1 MDFSLK
7 LKQETKLVLTQ
18 EMKISMNILQMSS
31 SQLREY
37 LEKEAT
43 INPAI
48 EISYSTFSTKGV
60 SEEEYS
66 PLDFV
71 TKEETL
77 IDYLEEQIGYLQ
89 LSKKIKKI
97 CIFIVNNLDSRG
109 YLAISKVEL
118 KKLLKINMQE
128 LNEAFEII
136 YTLDPIGIGAEN
148 LKDCLKIQLRNKGI
162 YDEKLF
168 TLIEYYL
175 EEVANQN
182 YSIIAQ
188 ELKID
193 ENKILDYIKL
203 IKTLTPIPARGYRID
218 TTSNYVVPEAKI
230 EVKNG
235 ELVFK
240 INEGV
245 IPKVSVNS
253 YYSESL
259 ASDKKFINTA
269 INIVKCLEK
278 RYQTLTKILEFL
290 IKKQRDYF
298 FRGENFLHT
307 LILKDIAT
315 ELNLHESTI
324 SRAIKDKYLDT
335 PQGTISIKS
344 LFIID
349 SKKIKIKKII
359 EELINKENKKNPI
372 SDERISIYL
381 KDKGYI
387 VARRTVTKYRE
398 ELGFGSTRDRK
409 K

>member
-193 ENKILDYIKL
+193 ENKILDYIRL

-269 INIVKCLEK
+269 IN
-278 RYQTLTKILEFL
+278 
-290 IKKQRDYF
+290 
-298 FRGENFLHT
+298 
-307 LILKDIAT
+307 
-315 ELNLHESTI
+315 
-324 SRAIKDKYLDT
+324 
-335 PQGTISIKS
+335 
-344 LFIID
+344 
-349 SKKIKIKKII
+349 
-359 EELINKENKKNPI
+359 
-372 SDERISIYL
+372 
-381 KDKGYI
+381 
-387 VARRTVTKYRE
+387 
-398 ELGFGSTRDRK
+398 
-409 K
+409 